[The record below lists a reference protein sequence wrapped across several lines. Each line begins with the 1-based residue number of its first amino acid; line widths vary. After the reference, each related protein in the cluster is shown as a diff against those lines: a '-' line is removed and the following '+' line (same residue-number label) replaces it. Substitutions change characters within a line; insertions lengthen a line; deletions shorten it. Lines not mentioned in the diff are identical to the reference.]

1 MRKSAPVVLALVA
14 VALLGAPAPASAQ
27 PTLTLARDC
36 SRFPPLHGL
45 SLRLTGFP
53 PTTPFQGTLAR
64 PTGSVLGPV
73 GLITDPA
80 GSFSIGPFTDESA
93 GTWTA
98 TIAWSGGTLV
108 QSLFVDCAPP
118 ATADQCKDGG
128 WRTFGVFRNQGDCVG
143 FVTTRGKNEA
153 GRNVPE
159 PPGSSNPNREDSVT
173 GSGTTNCLGG
183 TFEVDARSG
192 AGGEHPTGHVTCGT
206 FFSGPGHLSQ
216 RHRERGAS
224 EHHDDRLRSP
234 RAADHRQ
241 RSVWRSRGGDPGPRL
256 RGAPAELPRP
266 RVRRRRHR
274 GGRQRSA
281 PRAPAGRSVS
291 RRGGSNP

>member
-159 PPGSSNPNREDSVT
+159 PPGASNPNREDSVT

-206 FFSGPGHLSQ
+206 FFSGPVTCLNVTGNVALLNITTTDFGPLAL
-216 RHRERGAS
+216 RITDNGAS
-224 EHHDDRLRSP
+224 GDRVEAIP
-234 RAADHRQ
+234 GPGCAAPQPSYLDLGFG
-241 RSVWRSRGGDPGPRL
+241 GGDIAVVDNGPRL
-256 RGAPAELPRP
+256 ARP
-266 RVRRRRHR
+266 
-274 GGRQRSA
+274 Q
-281 PRAPAGRSVS
+281 AGQ
-291 RRGGSNP
+291 

>member
-45 SLRLTGFP
+45 SLRLSGFP

-118 ATADQCKDGG
+118 ATAEQCKDGG

-206 FFSGPGHLSQ
+206 FFSGPVTCLNVTGNVALLNITTTDFGPLAL
-216 RHRERGAS
+216 RITDNGAS
-224 EHHDDRLRSP
+224 GDRVEAIP
-234 RAADHRQ
+234 GPGCAAPQPSYLDLGFG
-241 RSVWRSRGGDPGPRL
+241 GGDIAVVDNGPRL
-256 RGAPAELPRP
+256 ARP
-266 RVRRRRHR
+266 
-274 GGRQRSA
+274 Q
-281 PRAPAGRSVS
+281 AGQ
-291 RRGGSNP
+291 